1 MVDTVL
7 SGGWIIDGTRTPPY
21 QADLCI
27 QDGKIVAI
35 SPQWEGN
42 CRTRVDVTGKIVSP
56 GFIDIH
62 THSDTCP
69 FSAVFPESKV
79 AQGITLEIVG
89 NCGVSAVPILP
100 SCQAEQTAYLRKI
113 SEIPVPEEA
122 VRDASVQKYAAHVP
136 QTGYPSHLGTLI
148 GQGTLRAGI
157 VGFQDRPLTPSEME
171 QMKFLLDDQ
180 LNQGALGLSL
190 GLIYPPGS
198 FSPTSELRELARV
211 VQKHKKIL
219 AVHMRNEGPNIFQAV
234 EEMLSIAE
242 ETGVHL
248 HISHLKLMGKA
259 QWGQAPRL
267 LERIEASR
275 QRGAVVT
282 CDQYPYTAT
291 STILAVLLPRRAYD
305 GGSAAMLRRVSDPDT
320 SLLRDIAEE
329 MERRGGADAVLVAST
344 HILARCSGTV
354 SAIYFSMSQEDV
366 HTIICDMHV
375 AIGSDGSAFSLQDT
389 QGLPSPHPRNIA
401 TFPRFLQTVR
411 EHRLMSL
418 QDAVY
423 KMTALPAAILG
434 LRDRGTLEPGKAA
447 DITVFDYESVC
458 DQCTF
463 TDSLVAPSGIE
474 HVLVSGVFSLKSGSI
489 TGARPGQV
497 LLR

>member
-122 VRDASVQKYAAHVP
+122 VRDASVQKYAAHVA

-291 STILAVLLPRRAYD
+291 STILAALLPRRAYD
-305 GGSAAMLRRVSDPDT
+305 GGSAAMLQGVGPRHIPSSGHRR
-320 SLLRDIAEE
+320 RDGAAR
-329 MERRGGADAVLVAST
+329 RRG
-344 HILARCSGTV
+344 RC
-354 SAIYFSMSQEDV
+354 FSR
-366 HTIICDMHV
+366 
-375 AIGSDGSAFSLQDT
+375 L
-389 QGLPSPHPRNIA
+389 HPRKRAGISRKN
-401 TFPRFLQTVR
+401 R
-411 EHRLMSL
+411 
-418 QDAVY
+418 
-423 KMTALPAAILG
+423 LPALCLPGTYPSRNCCPYFGALFRNCVCH
-434 LRDRGTLEPGKAA
+434 LFFHVPRGRP
-447 DITVFDYESVC
+447 YH
-458 DQCTF
+458 
-463 TDSLVAPSGIE
+463 
-474 HVLVSGVFSLKSGSI
+474 HVRH
-489 TGARPGQV
+489 ACRHWQ
-497 LLR
+497 

>member
-122 VRDASVQKYAAHVP
+122 VRDASVQKYAAHVA

-291 STILAVLLPRRAYD
+291 STILAALLPRRAYD

-344 HILARCSGTV
+344 HGSAPEYHGKTVSQLSVCLGLTPAETVAHILARCSGTV
-354 SAIYFSMSQEDV
+354 SAIYFPCPKRTSIPSCATCMSPLAV
-366 HTIICDMHV
+366 
-375 AIGSDGSAFSLQDT
+375 DGSAFSLQDT
-389 QGLPSPHPRNIA
+389 QGLPSPSPLA
-401 TFPRFLQTVR
+401 TLQPFP
-411 EHRLMSL
+411 
-418 QDAVY
+418 
-423 KMTALPAAILG
+423 
-434 LRDRGTLEPGKAA
+434 
-447 DITVFDYESVC
+447 VFCRPCGS
-458 DQCTF
+458 
-463 TDSLVAPSGIE
+463 TD
-474 HVLVSGVFSLKSGSI
+474 
-489 TGARPGQV
+489 
-497 LLR
+497 

>member
-1 MVDTVL
+1 
-7 SGGWIIDGTRTPPY
+7 
-21 QADLCI
+21 
-27 QDGKIVAI
+27 
-35 SPQWEGN
+35 
-42 CRTRVDVTGKIVSP
+42 
-56 GFIDIH
+56 
-62 THSDTCP
+62 
-69 FSAVFPESKV
+69 
-79 AQGITLEIVG
+79 
-89 NCGVSAVPILP
+89 
-100 SCQAEQTAYLRKI
+100 
-113 SEIPVPEEA
+113 
-122 VRDASVQKYAAHVP
+122 
-136 QTGYPSHLGTLI
+136 
-148 GQGTLRAGI
+148 
-157 VGFQDRPLTPSEME
+157 ME

-291 STILAVLLPRRAYD
+291 STILAALLPRRAYD

-329 MERRGGADAVLVAST
+329 MGRRGGADAVLVAST
-344 HILARCSGTV
+344 H
-354 SAIYFSMSQEDV
+354 
-366 HTIICDMHV
+366 
-375 AIGSDGSAFSLQDT
+375 GSAPEYHGKPSPSSLFAWDLPQPKLLPIFWRVVPELC
-389 QGLPSPHPRNIA
+389 LPSIFPCPKRTSIPSYA
-401 TFPRFLQTVR
+401 TCMSPLAVMAPPSLFRIHRACPALTLATLQPFP
-411 EHRLMSL
+411 
-418 QDAVY
+418 
-423 KMTALPAAILG
+423 
-434 LRDRGTLEPGKAA
+434 
-447 DITVFDYESVC
+447 VFCRPCGS
-458 DQCTF
+458 
-463 TDSLVAPSGIE
+463 TD
-474 HVLVSGVFSLKSGSI
+474 
-489 TGARPGQV
+489 
-497 LLR
+497 